1 MASNPMAMASNL
13 IAMAS
18 NLRAMTSNLHLL
30 AMASNL
36 IAMVSNLLA
45 IHGEDSASTL
55 SVPGKTKGP
64 GREAVKW
71 VSYVSGAIG
80 MSEVPPMC

>member
-1 MASNPMAMASNL
+1 
-13 IAMAS
+13 
-18 NLRAMTSNLHLL
+18 
-30 AMASNL
+30 
-36 IAMVSNLLA
+36 MVSNLLA